1 MMQILYIGN
10 NHQLIE
16 SLTSSEI
23 QVFSFKSPVPAEKW
37 LDKGGKPDAV
47 LCEFEIPGSNA
58 VNFFRFFR
66 KKYGSQHHVPFLV
79 IGERIPHEEIKKAL
93 RLGIDDL
100 FTEPVKAERLIKRIE
115 ILTELKELLKTS
127 VSSDQEISYRSYRI
141 PLIKRTFDIIAALIG
156 LIILSPIFLITAL
169 AIKLESKGKIFYA
182 SKRVGAD
189 YKIFNFHKFRSMYSD
204 ADSLIKELAY
214 LNQYGQPYEPSFD
227 PEILPNDILLSDDS
241 FPYLIGDEAVIKE
254 TSYLETKKKEQ
265 NVTFVKFGEDPR
277 MTKVGKIIRRLSID
291 ELPQLINVLKGD
303 MSIVGNRPLPLY
315 EAELLTTDEWSERF
329 LGPAGITGLWQVEA
343 RGKSKKMSPE
353 ERKQLDNKYAQIA
366 QSPYFFFIDLWIIL
380 RTIPAIFQKENV

>member
-1 MMQILYIGN
+1 MMQILYIGS
-10 NHQLIE
+10 NHQLTE
-16 SLTSSEI
+16 SLTSSGI
-23 QVFSFKSPVPAEKW
+23 RVLSFKSPVHAEKW

-58 VNFFRFFR
+58 INFFRFFR
-66 KKYGSQHHVPFLV
+66 KKYGSQHYVPLLV
-79 IGERIPHEEIKKAL
+79 IGERVSHEEIKKAL

-115 ILTELKELLKTS
+115 ILTELKELLKT
-127 VSSDQEISYRSYRI
+127 VSTDQEISYKHYRI
-141 PLIKRTFDIIAALIG
+141 PLIKRTFDIIIALIG
-156 LIILSPIFLITAL
+156 LIISSPIFLVTAL

-182 SKRVGAD
+182 SKRVGAG
-189 YKIFNFHKFRSMYSD
+189 YKIFNFYKFRSMYSD
-204 ADSLIKELAY
+204 ADSRIKELAY
-214 LNQYGQPYEPSFD
+214 LNQYGQTSEPSSD

-265 NVTFVKFGEDPR
+265 DITFMKFGEDPR
-277 MTKVGKIIRRLSID
+277 ITQVGKIIRKLSID

-366 QSPYFFFIDLWIIL
+366 KSPYFFFIDLWIIL
-380 RTIPAIFQKENV
+380 RTIPAVFQKESV